1 MYYLNEIK
9 FLLKKIYLEL
19 TEDILQGKELPTA
32 EEKAEK
38 FITQLEKNKNF

>member
-1 MYYLNEIK
+1 MYLTEAN

-19 TEDILQGKELPTA
+19 VEDALQGKELPTA
-32 EEKAEK
+32 EEKAEE